1 MSLRLVA
8 LSSALVAAMVAPAMA
23 EVVIKGRVIPEDE
36 LPFVK
41 AQCATLQA
49 REWSNSQ
56 IEYDPDP
63 NEDLVPSGNAHRVRT
78 IDLYLLDY
86 SDCRKAGLP

>member
-8 LSSALVAAMVAPAMA
+8 FSTALVAAMVAPAMA
-23 EVVIKGRVIPEDE
+23 DVIIKGRVIPDSE
-36 LPFVK
+36 LPFVQ

-49 REWSNSQ
+49 REWSNSN
-56 IEYDPDP
+56 IENDPDP

-78 IDLYLLDY
+78 INLYSLTY
-86 SDCRKAGLP
+86 QECRKAGLR

>member
-8 LSSALVAAMVAPAMA
+8 FSTALVAAMVAPAMA
-23 EVVIKGRVIPEDE
+23 EVVIKSRVIPDSE

-49 REWSNSQ
+49 REWSDSQ

-78 IDLYLLDY
+78 INLYTLTY
-86 SDCRKAGLP
+86 QECRKAGLP